1 MKERINGKTY
11 NTETSKWI
19 GSYGTTRLYQTKTG
33 EYFIYKPKTKEYY
46 RIHLVGG
53 GYGYVM
59 GMDVIKVI
67 SEQNAQRVMKFDS
80 FKLNN

>member
-1 MKERINGKTY
+1 MKERIDGKTY
-11 NTETSKWI
+11 NTETSKLI
-19 GSYGTTRLYQTKTG
+19 GSYGTTSLYQTKTG
-33 EYFIYKPKTKEYY
+33 EYFIYKPKTKDYY
-46 RIHLVGG
+46 KIHLVDG

-67 SEQNAQRVMKFDS
+67 SEHNAQMVMRFDS